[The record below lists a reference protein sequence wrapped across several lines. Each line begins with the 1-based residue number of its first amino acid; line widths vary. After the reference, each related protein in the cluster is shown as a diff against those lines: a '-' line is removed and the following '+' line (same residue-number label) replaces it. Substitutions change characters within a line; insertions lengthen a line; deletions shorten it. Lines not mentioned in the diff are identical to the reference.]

1 MIVLLIDCLPRV
13 LGLVSGNLSTCVR
26 AKLRRSQFLPR
37 IKKFHRCYQ
46 MGECWV
52 CDTFCYVG
60 ICRIKNYLMSEGNL
74 TPWPEQFFSLHC

>member
-1 MIVLLIDCLPRV
+1 MIELFFDYLPLV
-13 LGLVSGNLSTCVR
+13 LGLVLRNLSTCVQ
-26 AKLRRSQFLPR
+26 AKWGRSQFLPR

-74 TPWPEQFFSLHC
+74 IAWPEQFFSLNC